1 MVANNSENQVD
12 LTQGSSEPGIE
23 MERKPPKFPEIINNI
38 SAYEPLDTIM
48 SSEGIEV
55 LKIVETK
62 FQITCFGSTMTFL
75 KTLE

>member
-1 MVANNSENQVD
+1 MDANNPENQVD

-23 MERKPPKFPEIINNI
+23 MERKTPKFPEIINNI
-38 SAYEPLDTIM
+38 SAYEPLETIM

-55 LKIVETK
+55 LKITETK
-62 FQITCFGSTMTFL
+62 IRITCLGSTMTFL